1 MQSYYFVY
9 WTYIKKTC
17 EWGPVYLEKN
27 FPGVTL
33 PAQVNLSKC
42 LYEKRLTPL
51 RKPRGE
57 NSARA
62 WSDSLAL
69 TEVTRLNLKGDLTI
83 EKAL

>member
-17 EWGPVYLEKN
+17 EWGPVSIDKN

-33 PAQVNLSKC
+33 PARVNFNKC